1 MSWEAWFTL
10 AVVALTVVLLAREVM
25 APAGVVFGSVVVLL
39 VADVIEPPQAFGGFS
54 NPAPITVAAL
64 YVVAAGIERTG
75 LLAPIVDAFLGGSGG
90 TRSTL
95 ARLMVPTAASSAFL
109 NNTPIVAMLVSP
121 VTRWS
126 QRNGHPVS
134 RYLMPLSFAAVLGGM
149 ITLIGTSTNV
159 VVSGLLDASGREPMG
174 FFEISKVGLPVALVG
189 LVFMLLFTPL
199 LLPERRG
206 ARRDIEDV
214 REFVVEMTVDPGGP
228 LDGVTVEEGELRHLA
243 GVFLAQVERG
253 DRVIAPAG
261 PETVLVGGD
270 VLRFVGNA
278 ADVADLHSR
287 RGISPAVSNLLDGFT
302 SQRLAFYEAVI
313 GSSSPLNGRSL
324 KAIGFR
330 ERYRAAVI
338 AIHRAD
344 QRVEGKLGDVRLRT
358 GDTLLLIA
366 DPAFR
371 TRWQGS
377 PDFLLVSR
385 LGSTDPPRSAKA
397 LPAAAI
403 GIGVVV
409 VAGVGWL
416 PILETSLVGALLVV
430 GFGVLTPYEARVSV
444 DINVIVVIASSF
456 GLGAA
461 LEATGL
467 ADRIADGIVDGLS
480 GAGNV
485 AVLLGV
491 VLATVALTELI
502 TNNAAAILMFPIA
515 VSTAVTVGGDPRAY
529 AIAVALAASASFLT
543 PIGYQTNTMV
553 WGPGGYRFGDYARVG
568 FPLTIVAIAAITLL
582 APVFWTI

>member
-1 MSWEAWFTL
+1 
-10 AVVALTVVLLAREVM
+10 
-25 APAGVVFGSVVVLL
+25 
-39 VADVIEPPQAFGGFS
+39 
-54 NPAPITVAAL
+54 
-64 YVVAAGIERTG
+64 
-75 LLAPIVDAFLGGSGG
+75 
-90 TRSTL
+90 
-95 ARLMVPTAASSAFL
+95 
-109 NNTPIVAMLVSP
+109 
-121 VTRWS
+121 
-126 QRNGHPVS
+126 
-134 RYLMPLSFAAVLGGM
+134 
-149 ITLIGTSTNV
+149 
-159 VVSGLLDASGREPMG
+159 
-174 FFEISKVGLPVALVG
+174 
-189 LVFMLLFTPL
+189 
-199 LLPERRG
+199 
-206 ARRDIEDV
+206 
-214 REFVVEMTVDPGGP
+214 
-228 LDGVTVEEGELRHLA
+228 
-243 GVFLAQVERG
+243 VERG
-253 DRVIAPAG
+253 DRLIAPAG

-287 RGISPAVSNLLDGFT
+287 RGISPAVSDLLDGFT

-313 GSSSPLNGRSL
+313 GSSSPLVGRSL

-330 ERYRAAVI
+330 EHYRAAVI

-344 QRVEGKLGDVRLRT
+344 QRVEGKLGEVRLRT

-397 LPAAAI
+397 LPAAAV
-403 GIGVVV
+403 GVGVVV

-416 PILETSLVGALLVV
+416 PILEASLVGALLVV

-467 ADRIADGIVDGLS
+467 ADQIASGIVDGLS
-480 GAGNV
+480 GAGNM

-515 VSTAVTVGGDPRAY
+515 ISTAAAVGGDPRAY
-529 AIAVALAASASFLT
+529 AIVVALAASASFLT

-568 FPLTIVAIAAITLL
+568 FPLTIVAIGTITLL

>member
-1 MSWEAWFTL
+1 
-10 AVVALTVVLLAREVM
+10 
-25 APAGVVFGSVVVLL
+25 
-39 VADVIEPPQAFGGFS
+39 
-54 NPAPITVAAL
+54 
-64 YVVAAGIERTG
+64 
-75 LLAPIVDAFLGGSGG
+75 
-90 TRSTL
+90 
-95 ARLMVPTAASSAFL
+95 
-109 NNTPIVAMLVSP
+109 
-121 VTRWS
+121 
-126 QRNGHPVS
+126 
-134 RYLMPLSFAAVLGGM
+134 M

-159 VVSGLLDASGREPMG
+159 VVSGLLEASGRDAMG

-189 LVFMLLFTPL
+189 LVFMFLFTPM
-199 LLPERRG
+199 LLPERRA

-214 REFVVEMTVDPGGP
+214 REFVVEMTVDAGGP

-243 GVFLAQVERG
+243 GVFLAQIERAG
-253 DRVIAPAG
+253 QVIAPAT
-261 PETVLVGGD
+261 PETILVGGD

-287 RGISPAVSNLLDGFT
+287 RGVTPAVSDLLGEFSTD
-302 SQRLAFYEAVI
+302 RLAFYEAVI
-313 GSSSPLNGRSL
+313 GSSSSLVGTSL
-324 KAIGFR
+324 KAAGFR
-330 ERYRAAVI
+330 ERYGAAVI

-344 QRVEGKLGDVRLRT
+344 HRVDGKLGEVRLRT

-366 DPAFR
+366 DAAFR
-371 TRWQGS
+371 TRWQGT

-416 PILETSLVGALLVV
+416 PILESSLVGAILMVA
-430 GFGVLTPYEARVSV
+430 FGVLTPYEARNSV
-444 DINVIVVIASSF
+444 DINVIVMIASSF
-456 GLGAA
+456 ALGSA
-461 LEATGL
+461 LELTGL
-467 ADRIADGIVDGLS
+467 ADRIADGIVDSL
-480 GAGNV
+480 ADTGNV
-485 AVLLGV
+485 AVLFGV

-515 VSTAVTVGGDPRAY
+515 VSTAMSVGGDPRAY

-568 FPLTIVAIAAITLL
+568 FPLTLVAIAAIVLL
-582 APVFWTI
+582 APVFWNV